1 MLHKDTDD
9 ITLNN
14 TEEDID
20 SLRIAL
26 KEERNKNLSL
36 QDKLNKE
43 KDARILLEATSSEK
57 LEAVESKL
65 RDLTEQ
71 FLMMKAKDHE
81 NKFSTLSPSLKI
93 HLGNNDGGGVSLHH
107 NHSHNHLH
115 QSHSQP

>member
-43 KDARILLEATSSEK
+43 K
-57 LEAVESKL
+57 
-65 RDLTEQ
+65 
-71 FLMMKAKDHE
+71 
-81 NKFSTLSPSLKI
+81 
-93 HLGNNDGGGVSLHH
+93 
-107 NHSHNHLH
+107 
-115 QSHSQP
+115 